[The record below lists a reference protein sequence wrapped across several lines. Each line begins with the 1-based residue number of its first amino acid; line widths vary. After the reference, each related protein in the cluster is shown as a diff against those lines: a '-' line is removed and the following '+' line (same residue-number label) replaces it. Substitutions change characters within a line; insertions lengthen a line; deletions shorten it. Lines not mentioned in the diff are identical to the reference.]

1 MDLLGCILLVVGR
14 YYYLGYDIGRYSGS
28 FEGRRW
34 KDAEFENDEGDNE
47 EGTWFTFTAAQSTG
61 SGDARYSADEVT
73 GTSDGVAT
81 VYAPAVSQQE
91 AARAQLLARRA

>member
-1 MDLLGCILLVVGR
+1 M
-14 YYYLGYDIGRYSGS
+14 
-28 FEGRRW
+28 EGRRW
-34 KDAEFENDEGDNE
+34 KGAEFENDEGDNE

-81 VYAPAVSQQE
+81 VYAPAVSQRE
-91 AARAQLLARRA
+91 AARVFEAWRAAHVENEACRRAK